1 MAATANSGERAL
13 EAFRQYKPDV
23 TIVDLR
29 LPDTSGFDLIRSL
42 CGLSPG
48 ARIIVLS
55 SYDGDSDIQRALQA
69 GAQGY
74 VAKGLVRDEL
84 LDAIR
89 TVSAGG
95 RYIPALMAQRLVS
108 HIQEDALSLMNERC
122 RFCHWWQ
129 RESATKRLPRNY
141 RLRKTH

>member
-29 LPDTSGFDLIRSL
+29 LPDMSGFDLIRSL

-55 SYDGDSDIQRALQA
+55 SYDGDSDIQRALQV

-108 HIQEDALSLMNERC
+108 HI
-122 RFCHWWQ
+122 
-129 RESATKRLPRNY
+129 
-141 RLRKTH
+141 